1 MKLRTLLTVLTVVSI
16 LQLGLLW
23 IQGAQLYRQQEALQ
37 SLRLDIQEL
46 ADVIDSGN
54 SNGQGGDEGT
64 WSPSRDRSRTGH
76 HRLRRVA
83 LQEEEA
89 SKELKD
95 SRESQEA
102 AKKAVK
108 DAREVQQKLS
118 ISEAA
123 KRAEE
128 QEKIKAAEY
137 EWTRW
142 VWIGLGV
149 VILALLVRAWLRR
162 R

>member
-1 MKLRTLLTVLTVVSI
+1 MKLRTLLFVLAVVSI

-23 IQGAQLYRQQEALQ
+23 IQGAQLYRQQETLQ
-37 SLRLDIQEL
+37 ALRLDIQEL
-46 ADVIDSGN
+46 AEIIDSAN
-54 SNGQGGDEGT
+54 PQSGDEGH
-64 WSPSRDRSRTGH
+64 WSPSAHRGH
-76 HRLRRVA
+76 GRAKLMRVA
-83 LQEEEA
+83 QQEEEA

-95 SRESQEA
+95 SRDAQES

-118 ISEAA
+118 ITEAA

-128 QEKIKAAEY
+128 KEKIQAVETA
-137 EWTRW
+137 WTRW
-142 VWIGLGV
+142 VWIA
-149 VILALLVRAWLRR
+149 LALVALALMLRAWLRR

>member
-1 MKLRTLLTVLTVVSI
+1 MKLRTLLSLLVAVSI

-23 IQGAQLYRQQEALQ
+23 IQGAQLYRQQETLQ
-37 SLRLDIQEL
+37 ALRLDIQEL
-46 ADVIDSGN
+46 ADVIESGN
-54 SNGQGGDEGT
+54 AQGGEEGH
-64 WSPSRDRSRTGH
+64 WSPSR
-76 HRLRRVA
+76 HRARQGRLHPVA
-83 LQEEEA
+83 LQDDEA
-89 SKELKD
+89 AKELKE
-95 SRESQEA
+95 SREA

-128 QEKIKAAEY
+128 QEKLKAAGS
-137 EWTRW
+137 EWARW
-142 VWIGLGV
+142 AWIALGIV
-149 VILALLVRAWLRR
+149 AAALFLRAWLRR

>member
-23 IQGAQLYRQQEALQ
+23 IQGAQLYRQQESLQ

-54 SNGQGGDEGT
+54 GQGGGEEGNWT
-64 WSPSRDRSRTGH
+64 PSRDHARGGH
-76 HRLRRVA
+76 HRFRRIA
-83 LQEEEA
+83 LQDEETA
-89 SKELKD
+89 KELKD

-149 VILALLVRAWLRR
+149 VVLSLLLRAWLRR